1 VRPCA
6 IGALENEGAT
16 LLECL
21 GRLRRLPEDPL
32 GDHLAEEG
40 DTAVAADPVEEGE
53 WCGAGE
59 EGLTDALAEFE
70 SVVY

>member
-1 VRPCA
+1 MRPCA

-40 DTAVAADPVEEGE
+40 E